1 MRKVKNKKAIRTLAD
16 KSFRASRIRNVIAVI
31 AIALTAML
39 FTALFTIGM
48 GTMEN
53 FQRQTM
59 RQSGGDSHGV
69 IKDLTSQEYEDL
81 KDHPLIE
88 ESAPCQILS
97 DGVGNREFLKRHV
110 ELWYVPEYHYP
121 HRFLEVIKGNTPEK
135 ADEVLVDEV
144 TLDLLGLPQDTGQK
158 ITLQIQLGQADP
170 RFVERTFTVS
180 GILKADPA
188 LNTGF
193 VVVSKEYLN
202 AHADEVSA
210 FERGEEDTIAGA
222 IQMDVNFA
230 NSFGIQKKLHQV
242 ITESGY
248 SVDEGDPDYLSS
260 NANWAYLSDGTEGD
274 PLTLGAAAG
283 GLFLILL
290 TGYLIIYNVFQ
301 ISVIRDI
308 QYYGLLKTI
317 GTTGR
322 QIRRI
327 VNRQAWRLAVL
338 GIPLG
343 LFLGFFIGKWI
354 VPLVLERSAYAGA
367 EVEVS
372 LNPWIFLGAVLFTL
386 MTVGISTRK
395 PAQLAGKVSPIEAVR
410 YTEGKPGRK
419 KEKQSTSGGKI
430 WRMALSNLG
439 RNKGRTVI
447 VILSL
452 SLSVILLNSVF
463 SVTSS
468 FSMDQFLKKFVISDF
483 VIGNAQYFNNEYYA
497 AFAEDIPEINLSE
510 SFIEACE
517 SQEGFERGGRLYMTN
532 RVGLDKETYQPTEH
546 MLIDENGDLYRMYGA
561 DKEQYTQNEN
571 GSYMSSF
578 YGLEDYPLG
587 KIEVYEGET
596 DLDRIKEKL
605 ATGKYLLGAVATDDN
620 DQVYEDEIHY
630 NVGDHVTLVTEEGEK
645 REFEILSLIKENY
658 YGLTNRIGADFAF
671 YTTAEVFQELES
683 PDFLMSYEFDVEDD
697 KEAEFAQFM
706 ENYTTTQEPLM
717 HYESKQKWLQEFNGL
732 VALFTLV
739 GGVLT
744 AVVGIIGVLNF
755 VNSILTGIVT
765 RKRELAMLEAIGM
778 TKKQIV
784 RMLMLEGLY
793 YTGFT
798 ILVSLGAG
806 CLFSLT
812 VVRTL
817 ASGIWFMEYQFIL
830 WPMLAVFPVLL
841 VLGALIPCLAYL
853 PQRKISLVEVIR
865 KSE

>member
-1 MRKVKNKKAIRTLAD
+1 
-16 KSFRASRIRNVIAVI
+16 
-31 AIALTAML
+31 
-39 FTALFTIGM
+39 
-48 GTMEN
+48 
-53 FQRQTM
+53 
-59 RQSGGDSHGV
+59 
-69 IKDLTSQEYEDL
+69 
-81 KDHPLIE
+81 
-88 ESAPCQILS
+88 
-97 DGVGNREFLKRHV
+97 
-110 ELWYVPEYHYP
+110 
-121 HRFLEVIKGNTPEK
+121 
-135 ADEVLVDEV
+135 
-144 TLDLLGLPQDTGQK
+144 
-158 ITLQIQLGQADP
+158 
-170 RFVERTFTVS
+170 
-180 GILKADPA
+180 
-188 LNTGF
+188 
-193 VVVSKEYLN
+193 
-202 AHADEVSA
+202 
-210 FERGEEDTIAGA
+210 
-222 IQMDVNFA
+222 
-230 NSFGIQKKLHQV
+230 
-242 ITESGY
+242 
-248 SVDEGDPDYLSS
+248 
-260 NANWAYLSDGTEGD
+260 
-274 PLTLGAAAG
+274 
-283 GLFLILL
+283 
-290 TGYLIIYNVFQ
+290 
-301 ISVIRDI
+301 
-308 QYYGLLKTI
+308 
-317 GTTGR
+317 
-322 QIRRI
+322 
-327 VNRQAWRLAVL
+327 
-338 GIPLG
+338 
-343 LFLGFFIGKWI
+343 
-354 VPLVLERSAYAGA
+354 
-367 EVEVS
+367 
-372 LNPWIFLGAVLFTL
+372 
-386 MTVGISTRK
+386 
-395 PAQLAGKVSPIEAVR
+395 
-410 YTEGKPGRK
+410 
-419 KEKQSTSGGKI
+419 
-430 WRMALSNLG
+430 
-439 RNKGRTVI
+439 
-447 VILSL
+447 
-452 SLSVILLNSVF
+452 
-463 SVTSS
+463 
-468 FSMDQFLKKFVISDF
+468 
-483 VIGNAQYFNNEYYA
+483 
-497 AFAEDIPEINLSE
+497 
-510 SFIEACE
+510 
-517 SQEGFERGGRLYMTN
+517 MTN

-620 DQVYEDEIHY
+620 DQIYEDEIHY

-683 PDFLMSYEFDVEDD
+683 SDFLMSYEFDVEDD

-793 YTGFT
+793 YAGFT